1 LNRLLFSRGAYI
13 AATTS
18 LTLYGDEKLV
28 ACDPSGGTRNITA
41 PSALAATGTKLVV
54 ENIQTS
60 GNGTCSLLSVG
71 SQTFA
76 GGPSPVPIPNGTTV
90 SFISNGT
97 NWIPLTVP
105 APVQTVF
112 TTSNVTA
119 QTSTTCTVI
128 PWSSASLG
136 FMSMQANKTY
146 TMKCKLPVIM
156 TGIGAFQVCLNGPGT
171 VNYNLVLTGALGTSG
186 VWAEGDLWSP
196 TYGVKIGSTAGATV
210 GGSLTVDVFA
220 QIQNGSTPGGIALET
235 AADGTHSLQIQSN
248 ATCSLV
254 QDN

>member
-1 LNRLLFSRGAYI
+1 
-13 AATTS
+13 
-18 LTLYGDEKLV
+18 
-28 ACDPSGGTRNITA
+28 
-41 PSALAATGTKLVV
+41 
-54 ENIQTS
+54 
-60 GNGTCSLLSVG
+60 
-71 SQTFA
+71 
-76 GGPSPVPIPNGTTV
+76 
-90 SFISNGT
+90 
-97 NWIPLTVP
+97 
-105 APVQTVF
+105 
-112 TTSNVTA
+112 
-119 QTSTTCTVI
+119 
-128 PWSSASLG
+128 
-136 FMSMQANKTY
+136 MSMQANKTY